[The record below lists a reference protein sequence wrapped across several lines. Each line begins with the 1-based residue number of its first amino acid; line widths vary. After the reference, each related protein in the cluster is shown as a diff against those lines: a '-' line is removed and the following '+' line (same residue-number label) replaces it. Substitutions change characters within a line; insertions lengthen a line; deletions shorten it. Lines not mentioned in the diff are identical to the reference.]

1 LDQVAALAPSDS
13 YIMVGDGSAW
23 IRETGS
29 TARTSLG
36 LGTGDSPAFTGLSI
50 TGTLTGVYHGTQI
63 RVAPGHSGATDTRTG
78 ISSIY
83 DFNRPFST
91 LAAAVAVAVSGD
103 TIYLPKLVIEN
114 ITVTD
119 KSLTIIGPGGIA
131 GKVTVDASTGAT
143 LTLID
148 VDISNYLDSVLV
160 MSGSGVSTVYLRGI
174 SSLTGLSASPITF
187 AGGYKAL
194 SIGTGSRLITYADF
208 DTSGGAVSLA
218 SGSLVSMSGNDII
231 GSGTV
236 AIAGAAIL
244 NDVGSIT
251 ANAVVTS
258 AYEVWSNIFRG
269 NSIDEAVADAGVTV
283 ENILFKDGAIADEVI
298 FSGIETILAGE
309 TTTAL
314 SLTKTVHHIDAD
326 AGGDIFTVADGTVGQ
341 IITIAMDSYE
351 GLATVTPANLAGDAV
366 SVTMDAAG
374 ATVMLQFI
382 DTDWYVIGGNSYTL
396 LIP

>member
-1 LDQVAALAPSDS
+1 
-13 YIMVGDGSAW
+13 
-23 IRETGS
+23 
-29 TARTSLG
+29 
-36 LGTGDSPAFTGLSI
+36 
-50 TGTLTGVYHGTQI
+50 
-63 RVAPGHSGATDTRTG
+63 
-78 ISSIY
+78 
-83 DFNRPFST
+83 
-91 LAAAVAVAVSGD
+91 
-103 TIYLPKLVIEN
+103 
-114 ITVTD
+114 
-119 KSLTIIGPGGIA
+119 
-131 GKVTVDASTGAT
+131 
-143 LTLID
+143 
-148 VDISNYLDSVLV
+148 
-160 MSGSGVSTVYLRGI
+160 
-174 SSLTGLSASPITF
+174 
-187 AGGYKAL
+187 
-194 SIGTGSRLITYADF
+194 
-208 DTSGGAVSLA
+208 VSLA